1 MNLRTNM
8 RLWSRLTLI
17 LALASILMACTAFL
31 ADRQGRPK
39 PGPQVQCP
47 INYRLTRIELS
58 SMEWA
63 FFDGMK
69 PSDPCLAHYYPKAGK
84 DSFYQDANRLT
95 VPLYMLSLPVDLAVD
110 TVVLPLTVPDAMSQ
124 D

>member
-1 MNLRTNM
+1 MNLRTKS
-8 RLWSRLTLI
+8 RRPSRLFLI
-17 LALASILMACTAFL
+17 LASASLLAACTAFL

-39 PGPQVQCP
+39 PGPQAQCP

-63 FFDGMK
+63 FFDGLK

-84 DSFYQDANRLT
+84 DSFYQNANRMT

-110 TVVLPLTVPDAMSQ
+110 TVILPFTVPDAMAQ